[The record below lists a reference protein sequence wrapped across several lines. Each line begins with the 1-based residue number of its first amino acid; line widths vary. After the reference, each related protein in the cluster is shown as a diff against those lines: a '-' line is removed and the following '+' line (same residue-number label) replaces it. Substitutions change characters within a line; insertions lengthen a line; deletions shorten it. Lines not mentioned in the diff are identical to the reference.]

1 MGLLFLFA
9 GINNTHLGGISTEA
23 RAATW
28 GRMILGIS
36 ELLEKQKCF
45 LFFSLFIFCP

>member
-9 GINNTHLGGISTEA
+9 GINTDLGGTSTEA

-28 GRMILGIS
+28 GWMMLGIS
-36 ELLEKQKCF
+36 ELLEK
-45 LFFSLFIFCP
+45 